1 MADKTRLQ
9 LPSTTLLPAKAK
21 EPARTEA
28 AVRRDR
34 GGDRAL
40 RHGGA
45 TSAARRAVAGEA
57 DGKLTTGFLAAL
69 RQGFDAKPAY
79 RMAQNAV
86 TQTAIDE
93 IALNRAVVTN
103 SDFTFSHW
111 LDDWSVTHQKMSGR
125 CWAFAG
131 LNLLRVGAMK
141 KMKLGDFELS
151 QNYTFF
157 WDKLERANY
166 FLEKI
171 IETAHLPVGEREVAF
186 LLAAPIGDGGQW
198 NMFVNVVR
206 KHGVVPKAVMP
217 ETESSS
223 NTPRMNV
230 LLAHKLQEGAKVLRD
245 LRAGGASHEEARRAK
260 EEILKVVHRMLC
272 IHLGTP
278 PAKFFWQWNDKG
290 RRLHR
295 DGEITPQRFARKYV
309 TLPFEEY
316 VCLVHD
322 PRPSSPFNR
331 TFTVKHLGNV
341 VEGGIVKY
349 LNIEIGLMKRLAMQ
363 TVMRGEPV
371 WMGCDCGKMM
381 RRDLGIWDRNL
392 YDYEGL
398 YDTQFGLTKAD
409 RLLYH
414 QTAMSHAMLFTGV
427 DVVGGK
433 PRRWRVEN
441 SWGEDKS
448 GRKGFF
454 VLNDNWFDEHMFE
467 IAARRSALP
476 KKLQDALA
484 LAPIV
489 LPPWDPM
496 GSLAG

>member
-1 MADKTRLQ
+1 MADKTRLHV
-9 LPSTTLLPAKAK
+9 PSGMLSPAFEKT
-21 EPARTEA
+21 PAQA
-28 AVRRDR
+28 ALVPERQEDR
-34 GGDRAL
+34 PV
-40 RHGGA
+40 
-45 TSAARRAVAGEA
+45 SRRAASARERPAGA
-57 DGKLTTGFLAAL
+57 AAQDGKLSAGFLEAL
-69 RQGFDAKPAY
+69 RRGFDANPAY
-79 RMAQNAV
+79 RLAQNAV

-93 IALNRAVVTN
+93 VALNRAVVTQT
-103 SDFTFSHW
+103 DFTFSHW

-125 CWAFAG
+125 CWMFAG

-141 KMKLGDFELS
+141 KMKLKSFELS

-166 FLEKI
+166 FLERI
-171 IETAHLPVGEREVAF
+171 IETAHLPAGEREVAF

-198 NMFVNVVR
+198 NMFVNVIR

-223 NTPRMNV
+223 NTPRMNAM
-230 LLAHKLQEGAKVLRD
+230 LARKLQEGAKRLRD
-245 LRAGGASHEEARRAK
+245 LLAGGASLGEASRAK
-260 EEILKVVHRMLC
+260 EEILEVVHRMLC

-278 PAKFFWQWNDKG
+278 PAKFFWQWNDK
-290 RRLHR
+290 RRKLHR
-295 DGEITPQRFARKYV
+295 DGELTPQQFAAKYV
-309 TLPFEEY
+309 TLPYEDY

-322 PRPSSPFNR
+322 PRPTSPFNR
-331 TFTVKHLGNV
+331 TFTVKFLGNV
-341 VEGGIVKY
+341 AEGGIVKY
-349 LNIEIGLMKRLAMQ
+349 LNVEMGLMKKIAMKA
-363 TVMRGEPV
+363 VMRGEPV

-381 RRDLGIWDRNL
+381 RRDLGIWDRDL
-392 YDYEGL
+392 YDYESL
-398 YDTQFGLTKAD
+398 YDTKFGLTKAE
-409 RLLYH
+409 RLVYH
-414 QTAMSHAMLFTGV
+414 QTQMTHAMLFTGV

-454 VLNDNWFDEHMFE
+454 VLNDNWFDEHLFE

-476 KKLQDALA
+476 KELQKALD
-484 LAPIV
+484 LPPIV